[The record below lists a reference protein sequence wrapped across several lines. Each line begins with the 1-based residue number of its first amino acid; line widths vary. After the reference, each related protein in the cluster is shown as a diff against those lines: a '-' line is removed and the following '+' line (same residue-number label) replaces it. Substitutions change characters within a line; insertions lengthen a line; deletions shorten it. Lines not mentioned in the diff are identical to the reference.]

1 MTRRD
6 AVPGVTPDRPPLD
19 VWLSAANRSH
29 RRLADAV
36 EPLSAEQVSG
46 PSYDDE
52 WSIAQVLSHLGSG
65 AEIFSMFL
73 RAGRRHEPGPGMDE
87 FTPVWDRWN
96 AKAPEAQAADAL
108 VADAKF
114 LDEMHALDEHDRRNW
129 TMALFGADQ
138 KLVDLMQFRLSEHAV
153 HTWDVVVMAD
163 ERCGHRSRRHRPP
176 DRHPRSAGGPGGR
189 FDPGC
194 RCGCNCT
201 PTIRI
206 ATSYWWSGAD
216 GAEFGELAEGTAPG
230 ADPTVELPA
239 EALIRL
245 FYGRLDPGHTPESV
259 GGDFD
264 IDVLRRIFTGF

>member
-1 MTRRD
+1 
-6 AVPGVTPDRPPLD
+6 VPDVTPDRPPLD

-29 RRLADAV
+29 RRLVDAV
-36 EPLSAEQVSG
+36 EPLGPEQVTG
-46 PSYDDE
+46 LSYDDE

-108 VADAKF
+108 AADRRF
-114 LDEMHALDEHDRRNW
+114 LDEMYALDEHDRRNW

-163 ERCGHRSRRHRPP
+163 ERAAIAPDATALLIDTLAPLVDRVGASTPDAVRVQLHTHHP
-176 DRHPRSAGGPGGR
+176 DRHFLLVA
-189 FDPGC
+189 
-194 RCGCNCT
+194 
-201 PTIRI
+201 
-206 ATSYWWSGAD
+206 GAD
-216 GAEFGELAEGTAPG
+216 GAEFAELAEGTAPG

-245 FYGRLDPGHTPESV
+245 FYGRLDPGHTPDSV
-259 GGDFD
+259 GGDLD
-264 IDVLRRIFTGF
+264 IDALRRIFTGF

>member
-1 MTRRD
+1 M
-6 AVPGVTPDRPPLD
+6 TPDRPPLD

-36 EPLSAEQVSG
+36 GALSPEQVNG

-96 AKAPEAQAADAL
+96 AKAPEAQAAEAL
-108 VADAKF
+108 VADATF

-129 TMALFGADQ
+129 SMALFGADQ
-138 KLVDLMQFRLSEHAV
+138 RLVDLMQFRLSEHAV

-163 ERCGHRSRRHRPP
+163 ERATVAPDATALLIDTLAPLVGRVAASTPDALRVQLHTHHP
-176 DRHPRSAGGPGGR
+176 DRH
-189 FDPGC
+189 FLLVV
-194 RCGCNCT
+194 
-201 PTIRI
+201 
-206 ATSYWWSGAD
+206 GAD
-216 GAEFGELAEGTAPG
+216 GAEFGELAEGVSPG

-245 FYGRLDPGHTPESV
+245 FYGRLDPGHTPASV
-259 GGDFD
+259 GGDLD

>member
-1 MTRRD
+1 M
-6 AVPGVTPDRPPLD
+6 TPDRPPLD

-65 AEIFSMFL
+65 AQIFSMFL

-87 FTPVWDRWN
+87 FTPVWDRLN
-96 AKAPEAQAADAL
+96 AKAPD
-108 VADAKF
+108 
-114 LDEMHALDEHDRRNW
+114 ALDEHDRRTW

-163 ERCGHRSRRHRPP
+163 EGAAIAPDATALLIDTLAPLVGRVGASTPDGLRVQLHTHHP
-176 DRHPRSAGGPGGR
+176 DRH
-189 FDPGC
+189 FLLVV
-194 RCGCNCT
+194 
-201 PTIRI
+201 
-206 ATSYWWSGAD
+206 GAD
-216 GAEFGELAEGTAPG
+216 GAEFGELAEGSEPG
-230 ADPTVELPA
+230 ADPAVELPA

-245 FYGRLDPGHTPESV
+245 FYGRLDPGHTPASV

-264 IDVLRRIFTGF
+264 IDALRRIFTGF

>member
-1 MTRRD
+1 M
-6 AVPGVTPDRPPLD
+6 TPDRPPLD

-29 RRLADAV
+29 RRLVEAV
-36 EPLSAEQVSG
+36 GPLSAEQVRE
-46 PSYDDE
+46 PSYNDE

-65 AEIFSMFL
+65 AEIFSLFL

-87 FTPVWDRWN
+87 FNPLWDRWN
-96 AKAPEAQAADAL
+96 AKPPEDQVADAL

-163 ERCGHRSRRHRPP
+163 ERAAIAPDASALLIDTLAPLVARVGASTTDALRVQLHTHDP
-176 DRHPRSAGGPGGR
+176 DRHFLLVVGG
-189 FDPGC
+189 
-194 RCGCNCT
+194 
-201 PTIRI
+201 
-206 ATSYWWSGAD
+206 D
-216 GAEFGELAEGTAPG
+216 GAEFLQVAEGTGPD
-230 ADPTVELPA
+230 ADPAVELPA

-259 GGDFD
+259 GGDLD

>member
-1 MTRRD
+1 
-6 AVPGVTPDRPPLD
+6 VTSERPPLD

-29 RRLADAV
+29 RRVVDAV
-36 EPLSAEQVSG
+36 RFLGAEQVSG

-96 AKAPEAQAADAL
+96 AKTPAAQVADAL
-108 VADAKF
+108 VADRQF

-163 ERCGHRSRRHRPP
+163 ERATIAPDAAALLVDTLGPLVARVGASTTDPLRVHLHTVDP
-176 DRHPRSAGGPGGR
+176 DRHFSLVAGGG
-189 FDPGC
+189 
-194 RCGCNCT
+194 
-201 PTIRI
+201 
-206 ATSYWWSGAD
+206 
-216 GAEFGELAEGTAPG
+216 GAELGELAEVTAPDD
-230 ADPTVELPA
+230 DPVVELPA

>member
-1 MTRRD
+1 
-6 AVPGVTPDRPPLD
+6 VPDVTSDRPSLD
-19 VWLSAANRSH
+19 VWLSAANHSH
-29 RRLADAV
+29 RRLVDAV
-36 EPLSAEQVSG
+36 GPLSAEQING
-46 PSYDDE
+46 PSYDEE
-52 WSIAQVLSHLGSG
+52 WSIAQVLSHLGSS

-96 AKAPEAQAADAL
+96 AKAPEAQVAEAL
-108 VADAKF
+108 VADRQF

-129 TMALFGADQ
+129 AMALFGADQ

-163 ERCGHRSRRHRPP
+163 EGAAIAPDATALLVDTLAPLVARVGASTPDPLRVQLHTHDP
-176 DRHPRSAGGPGGR
+176 DRHFLLVAGG
-189 FDPGC
+189 
-194 RCGCNCT
+194 
-201 PTIRI
+201 
-206 ATSYWWSGAD
+206 D
-216 GAEFGELAEGTAPG
+216 GAELGELAQGTAPG
-230 ADPTVELPA
+230 ADEAVELPA

-264 IDVLRRIFTGF
+264 IDALRRIFTGF